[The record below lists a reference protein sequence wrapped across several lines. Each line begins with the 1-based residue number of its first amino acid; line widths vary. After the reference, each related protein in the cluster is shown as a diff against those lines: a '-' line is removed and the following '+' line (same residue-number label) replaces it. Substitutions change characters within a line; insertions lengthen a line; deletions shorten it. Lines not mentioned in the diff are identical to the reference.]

1 MTREGMIREQPHRRA
16 PRRRGAPFLLPAGV
30 LLATWLSPAAAQDI
44 RGMEVCTAETKM
56 ERRTG
61 CLQANVE
68 FLQQALNKLAR
79 ETQDKIAAAGRDLAA
94 ARAEIVALRST
105 VEKLSSELVQMKAKA
120 EPAAKK

>member
-1 MTREGMIREQPHRRA
+1 M
-16 PRRRGAPFLLPAGV
+16 PRPRPTPFLLPAAA
-30 LLATWLSPAAAQDI
+30 LLTTLLSPAAAQDI

-61 CLQANVE
+61 CLQANVD

-79 ETQDKIAAAGRDLAA
+79 ETQDKIAAAARDLAA
-94 ARAEIVALRST
+94 ARAEIATLRST
-105 VEKLSSELVQMKAKA
+105 IEKLKSELAEMKAKA